1 MIIPIP
7 FPTPSANPTISSKI
21 AAVAPTAASESC
33 PRKRPT
39 MMMSAVLY
47 SCWNMLDI
55 IIGIANAIIDC
66 KIGPSVKLIAVF
78 FIRAIILFLKSKV
91 KSRPKV

>member
-1 MIIPIP
+1 M
-7 FPTPSANPTISSKI
+7 SSKM

-33 PRKRPT
+33 PRNRPT
-39 MMMSAVLY
+39 IMMSAVLY

-55 IIGIANAIIDC
+55 IIGIANAIIDR

-78 FIRAIILFLKSKV
+78 FIRAIILFIKK
-91 KSRPKV
+91 